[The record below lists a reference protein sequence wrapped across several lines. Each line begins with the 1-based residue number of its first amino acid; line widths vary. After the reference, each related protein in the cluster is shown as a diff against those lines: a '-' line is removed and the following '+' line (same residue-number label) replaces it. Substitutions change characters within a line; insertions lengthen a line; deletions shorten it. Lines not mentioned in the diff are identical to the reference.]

1 MSIKLNKCQNKV
13 FSKTRNKLLNCGD
26 KEYLSKN
33 NIRVLLCKKCK
44 YKEYEYEDKH
54 EKYWEDM
61 ADKAEEMED

>member
-54 EKYWEDM
+54 EKY
-61 ADKAEEMED
+61 